1 MAAVSESGRDLSG
14 YHPVH
19 SFDELRA
26 TGVLWLIN
34 RAVLH
39 PRGYALALDYLRG
52 GKDQGEQPTGWS
64 IHAAAE
70 GETFTFELEP
80 GFDDERFRA
89 LEALLEDARKRRD
102 KADR

>member
-1 MAAVSESGRDLSG
+1 MATDGRKLRG

-19 SFDELRA
+19 SFHELRD

-34 RAVLH
+34 RALFH
-39 PRGYALALDYLRG
+39 PRGFAIALDYLNG
-52 GKDQGEQPTGWS
+52 PDSEPTGWS
-64 IHAAAE
+64 IHAAGE

-89 LEALLEDARKRRD
+89 VEQLLTDTRKRRD
-102 KADR
+102 E